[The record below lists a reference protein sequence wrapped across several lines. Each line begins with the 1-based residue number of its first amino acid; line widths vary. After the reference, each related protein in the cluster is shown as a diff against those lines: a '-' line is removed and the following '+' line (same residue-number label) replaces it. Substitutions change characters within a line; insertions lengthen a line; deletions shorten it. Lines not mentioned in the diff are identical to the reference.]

1 VVPADEFLGKFLFM
15 ETQIKKSKQT
25 FNFTQVPNEILLNPD
40 LRVTTKGVL
49 CCLLSLPDDW
59 VIYKKDLIKRFNLT
73 RYELDVAFKEL
84 IQKGYILE
92 TDLLKRDGKFTG
104 NGYIVYDKP
113 VITDAEIQ
121 QRIES
126 TDAETRHRTDAE
138 IRHSTDAEIQHLL
151 IHNNTNTNNTN
162 IYDAKNEFLHTDINL
177 ENETTT
183 DPKTLYLKENQDKT
197 SSAPRLPKPPAK
209 DWLPGEP
216 LPTNFGQWTSQMFI
230 QSINE
235 AKKPEHS
242 RELLNTFYNYWTQ
255 KDKSGRYGFQIEK
268 KWSTALRLAT
278 FYRNETTGK
287 FDQPNY
293 KPSFPK
299 TT

>member
-1 VVPADEFLGKFLFM
+1 MLMKAERQFKGIWIPAEIWESNDLSIMEKVLLAEVESLSQKGKGCFASNAYLAKFFGVSERHISRYLGQLVAKNY
-15 ETQIKKSKQT
+15 IKIVIDK
-25 FNFTQVPNEILLNPD
+25 
-40 LRVTTKGVL
+40 TKGN
-49 CCLLSLPDDW
+49 D
-59 VIYKKDLIKRFNLT
+59 R
-73 RYELDVAFKEL
+73 
-84 IQKGYILE
+84 
-92 TDLLKRDGKFTG
+92 
-104 NGYIVYDKP
+104 IVYTLWTNLSIPYGQKCPDPIDKNVHHITKNITK
-113 VITDAEIQ
+113 VITK
-121 QRIES
+121 
-126 TDAETRHRTDAE
+126 
-138 IRHSTDAEIQHLL
+138 
-151 IHNNTNTNNTN
+151 NNV
-162 IYDAKNEFLHTDINL
+162 DAKNEFLHTDINL
-177 ENETTT
+177 ENQTTT
-183 DPKTLYLKENQDKT
+183 DPKTPYLKENQDKT
-197 SSAPRLPKPPAK
+197 SSATSLPKPPAK
-209 DWLPGEP
+209 DWLPGQP